1 MPRTELTLEEKNVI
15 LNFYENTTAET
26 SVRKMAMLFSEK
38 FGKNVSKSTISR
50 ILQRKTCLRAIK
62 SVSKLRVRS
71 RKYRA
76 RLTFLMNWN
85 QNFWNQ
91 NCKSR
96 SPEIYLTNTSIVVR
110 FQFPENFLNRIKE
123 KYQNKIFRE
132 PIQRRPEVLEKI
144 QKRISQRYLILNQS
158 ATLKIKIS
166 C

>member
-1 MPRTELTLEEKNVI
+1 MSCI
-15 LNFYENTTAET
+15 
-26 SVRKMAMLFSEK
+26 MLD
-38 FGKNVSKSTISR
+38 G
-50 ILQRKTCLRAIK
+50 LQNAK
-62 SVSKLRVRS
+62 KLRVRS